1 MVGDNK
7 DHGHAAEG
15 VGEGCELVIGHHLVS
30 TKLNAKEKMPKGLV
44 CLMVMF
50 SFSSRA
56 RILRDEVWMEV
67 GLTLGE

>member
-30 TKLNAKEKMPKGLV
+30 MKLNAKGKNAKGVSVSDGHVLDFV
-44 CLMVMF
+44 T
-50 SFSSRA
+50 SKDSPR
-56 RILRDEVWMEV
+56 
-67 GLTLGE
+67 